1 MPHSQDSADDSTYP
15 ILERPEFKSS
25 IPEHLLKDAS
35 ASDRYILEQL
45 SILSQ
50 SVPWL
55 VEAAMTNNH
64 LIRATNGRLL
74 KAESNISE
82 YKSDKKA
89 FTRGWKGLVIV
100 CTGLSGI
107 VSLLIHIVK
116 AWKAIPN

>member
-15 ILERPEFKSS
+15 ILERPDFKSS
-25 IPEHLLKDAS
+25 IPDHLLAG
-35 ASDRYILEQL
+35 ATPSDKYILEQI

-74 KAESNISE
+74 RAESNIKE
-82 YKSDKKA
+82 YKEDKRA
-89 FTRGWKGLVIV
+89 FTRGWKGLVIL

-107 VSLLIHIVK
+107 LSLLIHAIK